1 MCKVIIADDEE
12 LELEALKMIIDKKIK
27 NVSVVGVAHNGDE
40 VIKMNDTL
48 NPDIIF
54 MDAIMPGI
62 DGFEAAKVI
71 KKHDKDKKIILMSI
85 YDNFEFLQKALKIKV
100 DDYLLKPIKPEKVIE
115 ILDEYIKNNEEH
127 FLRKDLSNED
137 KLKHAVRYIEKNF
150 KNNITLKD
158 VADYMN
164 FSNTYFSKSFKKYVG
179 VNFNKYI
186 TQIRIEEA
194 KRVLEETSMSINDL
208 AFDMGY
214 NEPNYF
220 CKVFKKMEGIT
231 PSEYREIWHKS
242 IVEG

>member
-40 VIKMNDTL
+40 VIKMNHTL

-62 DGFEAAKVI
+62 DGFEAAKII
-71 KKHDKDKKIILMSI
+71 KKQDKDKKIILMSI
-85 YDNFEFLQKALKIKV
+85 YDNFEFLQRALKIKV

-115 ILDEYIKNNEEH
+115 ILDEYIKNNEEY

-137 KLKHAVRYIEKNF
+137 KLNHAVRYIEKNF

-194 KRVLEETSMSINDL
+194 KRLLEKTSMSINDL

-231 PSEYREIWHKS
+231 PSEYREKFGIK
-242 IVEG
+242 V

>member
-12 LELEALKMIIDKKIK
+12 LQLEALKMIIDKKIK
-27 NVSVVGVAHNGDE
+27 NVSVIGVARNGDE

-54 MDAIMPGI
+54 MDAIMPVM
-62 DGFEAAKVI
+62 DGFEAAKII
-71 KKHDKDKKIILMSI
+71 KKQDKDKKIILMSI
-85 YDNFEFLQKALKIKV
+85 YDNFEFLQRALKIKV
-100 DDYLLKPIKPEKVIE
+100 DDYLLKPIKSEKVIE

-127 FLRKDLSNED
+127 FLKEDLCNED

-186 TQIRIEEA
+186 TEIRIKEA
-194 KRVLEETSMSINDL
+194 KRLLEKTSISINDL

-231 PSEYREIWHKS
+231 PSEYRKKFGIK
-242 IVEG
+242 V

>member
-62 DGFEAAKVI
+62 DGFEAAKII
-71 KKHDKDKKIILMSI
+71 KKQDKDKKIILMSI
-85 YDNFEFLQKALKIKV
+85 YDDFEFLQRALKIKV

-115 ILDEYIKNNEEH
+115 ILDEYIKNNEEY

-186 TQIRIEEA
+186 TEIRIKEA
-194 KRVLEETSMSINDL
+194 KRLLEKTSISINDL

-231 PSEYREIWHKS
+231 PSEYREKFGIK
-242 IVEG
+242 V

>member
-62 DGFEAAKVI
+62 DGFEAAKII
-71 KKHDKDKKIILMSI
+71 KKQDKDKKIILMSI
-85 YDNFEFLQKALKIKV
+85 YDNFEFLQRALKIKV

-115 ILDEYIKNNEEH
+115 ILDEYIKSNEEY

-186 TQIRIEEA
+186 TEIRIKEA
-194 KRVLEETSMSINDL
+194 KRLLEKTSISINDL

-231 PSEYREIWHKS
+231 PSEYREKFGIK
-242 IVEG
+242 V

>member
-62 DGFEAAKVI
+62 DGFEAAKII
-71 KKHDKDKKIILMSI
+71 KKQDKDKKIILMSI
-85 YDNFEFLQKALKIKV
+85 YDNFEFLQRALKIKV

-115 ILDEYIKNNEEH
+115 ILDEYIKNNEEY

-186 TQIRIEEA
+186 TEIRIKEA
-194 KRVLEETSMSINDL
+194 KRLLEKTSISINDL

-231 PSEYREIWHKS
+231 PSEYREKFGIK
-242 IVEG
+242 V